1 MNMKSSSSAFLGK
14 NPHRS
19 VVGWRPVEFELPKN
33 QAPQITVE
41 EILDLFI
48 GEETNQH
55 SKKRSGV
62 HNRAVFTADETL
74 DVSSWEPEQ
83 EYQVPEPGKK
93 QHSMNQFSQQQI
105 GKPHFQKA
113 DSQFSNGIQNET
125 DRRKSAS
132 QLKAE
137 ASKQAEKIIANAQEQ
152 ARQMI
157 EDAQQ
162 ESETIIIQAHEQLN
176 EAMEKAHQ
184 MGLLE
189 AEEETRTIL
198 QTVNTMLDQVSA
210 WKEEVV
216 TQSQEI
222 VIEIVRE
229 ISQTMFGSGLVLNN
243 EALQQNLN
251 RILENAKNIG
261 NLKLYLNPNDAV
273 NLDPY
278 WREFQASMTGNMVQI
293 VPSEGITPGGCFIHG
308 EMGSVDARI
317 ETQMRTIMETLQT
330 DFSQGEDY

>member
-1 MNMKSSSSAFLGK
+1 MEYRN
-14 NPHRS
+14 
-19 VVGWRPVEFELPKN
+19 
-33 QAPQITVE
+33 
-41 EILDLFI
+41 
-48 GEETNQH
+48 
-55 SKKRSGV
+55 SKKQNSR
-62 HNRAVFTADETL
+62 
-74 DVSSWEPEQ
+74 
-83 EYQVPEPGKK
+83 
-93 QHSMNQFSQQQI
+93 
-105 GKPHFQKA
+105 
-113 DSQFSNGIQNET
+113 FSNGIQNET
-125 DRRKSAS
+125 DRRKSAT
-132 QLKAE
+132 LIKAE
-137 ASKQAEKIIANAQEQ
+137 AGKQAEKIIADAQEQ

-157 EDAQQ
+157 MDAQK
-162 ESETIIIQAHEQLN
+162 ESETIITQAHEQLN

-184 MGLLE
+184 MGLQE
-189 AEEETRTIL
+189 AEEETHTIL